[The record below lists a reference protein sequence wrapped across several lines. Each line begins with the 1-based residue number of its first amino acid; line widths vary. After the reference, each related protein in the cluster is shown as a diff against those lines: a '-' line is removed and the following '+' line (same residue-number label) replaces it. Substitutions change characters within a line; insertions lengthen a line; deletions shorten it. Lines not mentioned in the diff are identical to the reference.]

1 MKRLL
6 FITTVVAIVLSSC
19 ASFMHMQDVNSVSDF
34 STFINKG
41 RIDTLIKM
49 SRVPFLLD
57 QEIIVLPKD
66 IRTFWTNI
74 VHAGF
79 KITKPE
85 LEQGETVNENSYLEF
100 YNSMEVK
107 TFFKKYVAKDA
118 RIIRLKTGTGKS
130 ILLIIELKL
139 LGRYIRGFKG
149 PY

>member
-1 MKRLL
+1 
-6 FITTVVAIVLSSC
+6 
-19 ASFMHMQDVNSVSDF
+19 F
-34 STFINKG
+34 SALINKG
-41 RIDTLIKM
+41 NIDTLVKL
-49 SRVPFLLD
+49 SRIPFLLD
-57 QEIIVLPKD
+57 QEIIVLPRD

-85 LEQGETVNENSYLEF
+85 LEQGESVNKNSYLEF

-107 TFFKKYVAKDA
+107 TFFKKYIEKGA

-130 ILLIIELKL
+130 ILLIIEPKL
-139 LGRYIRGFKG
+139 FSRYIRGFKG